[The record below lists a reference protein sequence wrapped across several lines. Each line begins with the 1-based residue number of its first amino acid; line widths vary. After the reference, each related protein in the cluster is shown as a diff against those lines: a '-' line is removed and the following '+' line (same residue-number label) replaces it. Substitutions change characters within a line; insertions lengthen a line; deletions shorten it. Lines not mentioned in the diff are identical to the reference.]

1 MGLNETH
8 DSNARSWIAS
18 ANAERAEFP
27 LQNLPFGVYRRRGS
41 TGARRIGVAIGDVIL
56 DVHGAAAAAGFVGA
70 AKVAADASAG
80 ETLNALLALDPA
92 YWSTLRLALFRAL
105 RSDAPANIQ
114 QALQGLVTPQGDAE
128 LALPIGVAD
137 YTDFYASIHHASN
150 ASRVLGRPEPVRPA
164 YHYLPIA
171 YHGRASSIVVSGTP
185 VKRPKGQFA
194 PQGTT
199 IYAPS
204 QKLDYELEMGIV
216 IGGDSVLG
224 VPVTLKEAE
233 RHVFGL
239 CLLNDW
245 SARDIQFW
253 EGQPLGPFLG
263 KNFATTISPWIDRKS
278 TRLNSSH

>member
-216 IGGDSVLG
+216 KIGR
-224 VPVTLKEAE
+224 A
-233 RHVFGL
+233 HV
-239 CLLNDW
+239 
-245 SARDIQFW
+245 
-253 EGQPLGPFLG
+253 
-263 KNFATTISPWIDRKS
+263 
-278 TRLNSSH
+278 